1 MRSIAIAAVGGLA
14 VAALMCGRP
23 AERRSSADEPPGEWV
38 VVGHRLPGVSAMSD
52 AEAAAW
58 HGRTIRF
65 GARAALSGDE
75 TCAQP
80 VYKEK
85 EILADQYLSSQYHV
99 RASTLGLESS
109 QTVRLT
115 EVYCGDQPWATLGG
129 VLLRVAPDRGFAV
142 WDGVFLEL
150 QPAGSGAQ

>member
-1 MRSIAIAAVGGLA
+1 
-14 VAALMCGRP
+14 
-23 AERRSSADEPPGEWV
+23 
-38 VVGHRLPGVSAMSD
+38 MSD

-65 GARAALSGDE
+65 GANAALSGDE

-85 EILADQYLSSQYHV
+85 ETPADHYLSSQYHV
-99 RASTLGLESS
+99 RASTLGLQNS
-109 QTVRLT
+109 QTVRVT

-129 VLLRVAPDRGFAV
+129 VVLRVAPDRGFAV
-142 WDGVFLEL
+142 WDGVFFEL
-150 QPAGSGAQ
+150 QPSGSGGQ